1 MRAIRAYMVK
11 IFAITIVLPRL
22 FFYRKGT
29 MGNMKD
35 NNRQIEVFDEDTDE
49 IDLLE
54 IFHLL
59 KGNLVKIILFLVV
72 GAAAAFGVTKVF
84 MTPQYTAT
92 SSMYILSNSSGSVVD
107 LSSLQIS
114 SQLKADYQELV
125 TSRTLLED
133 VINKLQLDTTYDV
146 LQSAIVVE
154 NPTDTRILNVSVTN
168 PDPQLAADIS
178 NEISNQAKIYLPEIM
193 KCDAPSVFEKARVP
207 ENPSSPSVKK
217 NTMLGGLAFAVL
229 YCAYLIVKFLM
240 DDTFKTPEDINKMFG
255 VQPIAIIPEGKIQ
268 GLKSNRRDKKRG
280 GKSK

>member
-1 MRAIRAYMVK
+1 
-11 IFAITIVLPRL
+11 
-22 FFYRKGT
+22 
-29 MGNMKD
+29 
-35 NNRQIEVFDEDTDE
+35 
-49 IDLLE
+49 
-54 IFHLL
+54 
-59 KGNLVKIILFLVV
+59 
-72 GAAAAFGVTKVF
+72 
-84 MTPQYTAT
+84 
-92 SSMYILSNSSGSVVD
+92 MYILSNSSGSVVD

-114 SQLKADYQELV
+114 SQLKSDYQELV

-146 LQSAIVVE
+146 LQSSITVE

>member
-1 MRAIRAYMVK
+1 
-11 IFAITIVLPRL
+11 
-22 FFYRKGT
+22 

-35 NNRQIEVFDEDTDE
+35 NNRQIEVFDEDTDK

-114 SQLKADYQELV
+114 TQLKADYQELV

-255 VQPIAIIPEGKIQ
+255 VQPIAIIPEGKIP

>member
-1 MRAIRAYMVK
+1 MCIYHEN
-11 IFAITIVLPRL
+11 FHNYDNITAV
-22 FFYRKGT
+22 FFYWKGT
-29 MGNMKD
+29 KGNMKD

-54 IFHLL
+54 IFHFL
-59 KGNLVKIILFLVV
+59 KANLFKIILFLVV

-84 MTPQYTAT
+84 ITPQYTAT
-92 SSMYILSNSSGSVVD
+92 SSMYILSNNSGSVVD
-107 LSSLQIS
+107 LSSIQIS
-114 SQLKADYQELV
+114 SQLKSDYQELV

-146 LQSAIVVE
+146 LQSAITVE

-255 VQPIAIIPEGKIQ
+255 VQPIGMIPEGKIQ

>member
-1 MRAIRAYMVK
+1 MCIYHEN
-11 IFAITIVLPRL
+11 FHNYDNITAV
-22 FFYRKGT
+22 FYWKGT

-59 KGNLVKIILFLVV
+59 KANLFKIILFLVV

-84 MTPQYTAT
+84 ITPQYTAT
-92 SSMYILSNSSGSVVD
+92 SSMYILSNNSGSVVD

-114 SQLKADYQELV
+114 SQLKSDYQELV

-133 VINKLQLDTTYDV
+133 VINKLQLDTTYNV
-146 LQSAIVVE
+146 LQSAITVE

-255 VQPIAIIPEGKIQ
+255 VQPIGMIPEGKIQ

>member
-1 MRAIRAYMVK
+1 
-11 IFAITIVLPRL
+11 
-22 FFYRKGT
+22 

-114 SQLKADYQELV
+114 SQLKSDYQELV

-146 LQSAIVVE
+146 LQSSITVE

-193 KCDAPSVFEKARVP
+193 KC
-207 ENPSSPSVKK
+207 
-217 NTMLGGLAFAVL
+217 
-229 YCAYLIVKFLM
+229 I
-240 DDTFKTPEDINKMFG
+240 
-255 VQPIAIIPEGKIQ
+255 
-268 GLKSNRRDKKRG
+268 
-280 GKSK
+280 